1 MAPWNPVID
10 PGNPTE
16 CTDIEDKSVVN
27 EELWSEFYNEA
38 CNALQENNLDLAE
51 ANWRRA
57 WSQVRNLDK
66 GDGRYLMTLEY
77 FCDLLC
83 QRQKLR
89 EVEPLMLDLLS
100 AKELVFGPDDLKTG
114 ITHNALAGLYY
125 TGKNFDKAEEHCEK
139 ALAIHRGTLGEEH
152 PDVLLIIQNLAM
164 LYHAR
169 QAYDKAEPLYE
180 EAIKLAKK
188 IHGPQSTLTMD
199 INENYMALLTIT
211 GQKKKMRKV
220 KKTLILPVL
229 ERLIQVVGED
239 SKQPVTTN
247 KGFPGSTLTGLKRD
261 PRRSNQCL
269 YRITPLPTPDRKE

>member
-1 MAPWNPVID
+1 M
-10 PGNPTE
+10 
-16 CTDIEDKSVVN
+16 N

-38 CNALQENNLDLAE
+38 CNALQENDLDLAE

-57 WSQVRNLDK
+57 WSQVRNLEK
-66 GDGRYLMTLEY
+66 CDGRYLMTLEY

-83 QRQKLR
+83 QRQKLT
-89 EVEPLMLDLLS
+89 EAEPLLLDLVS
-100 AKELVFGPDDLKTG
+100 AKEQVFGPDDLKTG

-125 TGKNFDKAEEHCEK
+125 TGKNFDRAEEHCEK
-139 ALAIHRGTLGEEH
+139 ALAIHRGALGEEH

-180 EAIKLAKK
+180 EAIKLAEKL
-188 IHGPQSTLTMD
+188 HGPQSTLTMD
-199 INENYMALLTIT
+199 INENYMALLSIT
-211 GQKKKMRKV
+211 GQKKKARKV

-239 SKQPVTTN
+239 SSQPITTN

>member
-1 MAPWNPVID
+1 M
-10 PGNPTE
+10 
-16 CTDIEDKSVVN
+16 N

-38 CNALQENNLDLAE
+38 CNALQENDLDLAE

-57 WSQVRNLDK
+57 WSQVRNLEK
-66 GDGRYLMTLEY
+66 SDGRYLMTLEY

-83 QRQKLR
+83 QRQKLT
-89 EVEPLMLDLLS
+89 EAEPLLLDLVA
-100 AKELVFGPDDLKTG
+100 AKEQVFGPDDLKTG
-114 ITHNALAGLYY
+114 ITQNALAGLYY
-125 TGKNFDKAEEHCEK
+125 AGKNFDKAEEHCEK
-139 ALAIHRGTLGEEH
+139 ALAIHRSALGEEH

-169 QAYDKAEPLYE
+169 QAYEKAEPLYE
-180 EAIKLAKK
+180 EAIKLAEKL
-188 IHGPQSTLTMD
+188 HGPQSTLTMD
-199 INENYMALLTIT
+199 INENYMALLSIT

-239 SKQPVTTN
+239 SRQPVTTN

-269 YRITPLPTPDRKE
+269 YRITPLPAPDRKE